1 MAANEYRFV
10 TRWRVE
16 ATPEEVYRILEATTD
31 LPRWWPAVW
40 LRAEVVEPG
49 DARGVGA
56 VTRLTSK
63 GWLPY
68 VLRWTSRTVEKDFP
82 RHLGLEA
89 SGDFEGRGRWTFT
102 AEGPWTE
109 AEYVWQVRAD
119 KPLLRR
125 LSWLLRPVFAA
136 NHNWAMARGEESLKL
151 ELARRRA
158 TSEAECARVPPP
170 PGPVFLS
177 RRRRRRLGLAET

>member
-1 MAANEYRFV
+1 M
-10 TRWRVE
+10 
-16 ATPEEVYRILEATTD
+16 
-31 LPRWWPAVW
+31 
-40 LRAEVVEPG
+40 
-49 DARGVGA
+49 
-56 VTRLTSK
+56 
-63 GWLPY
+63 
-68 VLRWTSRTVEKDFP
+68 
-82 RHLGLEA
+82 
-89 SGDFEGRGRWTFT
+89 
-102 AEGPWTE
+102 
-109 AEYVWQVRAD
+109 WQVRAD

-177 RRRRRRLGLAET
+177 RRRRRRLGMAET